1 MPPALLATPSLAG
14 TGIKFEKRL
23 SRLCLIKRNT
33 PVSQNISTHSLTLVK
48 KKQKLPLSP
57 RPPNLLARERSSI
70 RFYEFQAGKRV
81 QSTAIGSDSLF
92 MRK

>member
-33 PVSQNISTHSLTLVK
+33 PVSQNISKHSLTLVK
-48 KKQKLPLSP
+48 KKTKTPSFSTSP
-57 RPPNLLARERSSI
+57 KPSRQRTLKHSVL
-70 RFYEFQAGKRV
+70 RV
-81 QSTAIGSDSLF
+81 PG
-92 MRK
+92 R

>member
-57 RPPNLLARERSSI
+57 SQGREVW
-70 RFYEFQAGKRV
+70 ELKP
-81 QSTAIGSDSLF
+81 
-92 MRK
+92 KC